1 MNTYRKLFAYIPEKR
16 GNGFLSATFSVLAV
30 CSHLF
35 GYYCLWLALK
45 AIFIQQD
52 FSAGS
57 AYALRVVAAFIA
69 YGILYFLGT
78 WMSHLA
84 AFRLETR
91 LREKGI
97 DRLLAASNTFYDK
110 NQSGRVRKIIDDNV
124 EQTHMAVAHLIPDQ
138 TVAILTPIFM
148 FVIIGLVDLRLAGF
162 FGLIVLLS
170 GFLCFKMM
178 GEKEFMSAYM
188 EQLDLLNAE
197 AVEYVRGMQVV
208 KLFAAPIVSFKR
220 LYGAINDYADMV
232 YNYSMSCRI
241 PYVTFQWLLNLFIV
255 APVFYAVY
263 RVGAGDDGGMW
274 AAKTLFFALFM
285 GMFFANIM
293 KIMYVSMYHVQA
305 NRAVDTVEALF
316 KEMDEKKMVFGKERD
331 FGDSSITFSHVD
343 FSYDE
348 DEKILSDFSL
358 HLDAGKIYAFVGP
371 SGGGKSTIAKLVSG
385 LYPVNKGDVMIG
397 EKPMTA
403 YDKDGVME
411 TVGMVFQQA
420 KLFEG
425 LSIYDNVRLA
435 DPEANQKEVHR
446 ALALARCEEF
456 KDKFPAG
463 YDTVIGADGVK
474 LSGGD
479 CQRVAIAR
487 LFLKDP
493 KILILDEASAAADPE
508 NEYEIQKAFSNLM
521 KGRTTIMIA
530 HRMSSIRGVDEILFI
545 EGGKVV
551 ERGDHDALMKEDGRY
566 ARFVN
571 LYHEA
576 NEWRIDG

>member
-16 GNGFLSATFSVLAV
+16 GNGFLSAAFSVAAV
-30 CSHLF
+30 CCHLL

-45 AIFIQQD
+45 AIFVQQN

-57 AYALRVVAAFIA
+57 DYALKVVLTFIA

-97 DRLLAASNTFYDK
+97 DRLLTASNTFYDK

-138 TVAILTPIFM
+138 TVAILTPILM
-148 FVIIGLVDLRLAGF
+148 FVVIGLVDLRLAAF
-162 FGLIVLLS
+162 FGVIVLLS

-220 LYGAINDYADMV
+220 LYSTINDYADMV

-255 APVFYAVY
+255 VPVFYAVY
-263 RVGAGDDGGMW
+263 RVGAGDDGGLW
-274 AAKTLFFALFM
+274 AAKALFFALFM

-305 NRAVDTVEALF
+305 NRAVDTLEGLF
-316 KEMDEKKMVFGKERD
+316 KEMEEKRMVFGKEKD
-331 FGDSSITFSHVD
+331 FGDSSITFNHVD
-343 FSYDE
+343 FSYE

-397 EKPMTA
+397 EKPIAA

-435 DPEANQKEVHR
+435 DLEANQEDVHR

-456 KDKFPAG
+456 KEKFPAG
-463 YDTVIGADGVK
+463 YDTVIGAEGVK
-474 LSGGD
+474 LSGGE

-551 ERGDHDALMKEDGRY
+551 ERGDHDALMNEDGRY

>member
-285 GMFFANIM
+285 GMFFGNIM

-435 DPEANQKEVHR
+435 DPEANQEEVHR

-456 KDKFPAG
+456 KEKFSTG
-463 YDTVIGADGVK
+463 YDTVIGAEGVK
-474 LSGGD
+474 LSGGE

>member
-97 DRLLAASNTFYDK
+97 ERLLAASNTFYDK

-138 TVAILTPIFM
+138 TVAILTPILM

-162 FGLIVLLS
+162 FGVIVLLS

-285 GMFFANIM
+285 GMYFANIM

-385 LYPVNKGDVMIG
+385 LYPVDKGDVMIG

-403 YDKDGVME
+403 YDKDEVME

-435 DPEANQKEVHR
+435 DPEANQEEVHR

-456 KDKFPAG
+456 KEKFSTG
-463 YDTVIGADGVK
+463 YDTVIGAEGVK
-474 LSGGD
+474 LSGGE

>member
-124 EQTHMAVAHLIPDQ
+124 EQTHMVVAHLIPDQ

-474 LSGGD
+474 LSGGE

>member
-35 GYYCLWLALK
+35 GYYCLWIALK

-97 DRLLAASNTFYDK
+97 ERLLAASNTFYDK

-285 GMFFANIM
+285 GMFFGNIM

-371 SGGGKSTIAKLVSG
+371 SGGGKSTIAKLISG
-385 LYPVNKGDVMIG
+385 LYPVNKGNVMIG

-435 DPEANQKEVHR
+435 DPEANQEEVHR

-463 YDTVIGADGVK
+463 YDTVIGAEGVK
-474 LSGGD
+474 LSGGE

>member
-57 AYALRVVAAFIA
+57 DYALRVVAAFVA

-97 DRLLAASNTFYDK
+97 DHLLTASNTFYDK

-138 TVAILTPIFM
+138 TVAILTPILM
-148 FVIIGLVDLRLAGF
+148 FVVIGLVDLRLAGF
-162 FGLIVLLS
+162 FGVIVLLS

-343 FSYDE
+343 FSYE

-435 DPEANQKEVHR
+435 DPEANQEEVHR

-456 KDKFPAG
+456 KEKFSTG
-463 YDTVIGADGVK
+463 YDTVIGAEGVK
-474 LSGGD
+474 LSGGE

-551 ERGDHDALMKEDGRY
+551 ERGDHDALMNEDGRY

>member
-285 GMFFANIM
+285 GMFFGNIM

-385 LYPVNKGDVMIG
+385 LYPVNKGNVMIG

-435 DPEANQKEVHR
+435 DPEANQEEVHR

-456 KDKFPAG
+456 KEKFSTG
-463 YDTVIGADGVK
+463 YDTVIGAEGVK
-474 LSGGD
+474 LSGGE

-551 ERGDHDALMKEDGRY
+551 ERGDHDALMNEDGRY

>member
-220 LYGAINDYADMV
+220 LHGAINDYADMV

-285 GMFFANIM
+285 GMFFGNIM

-403 YDKDGVME
+403 YDKDEVME

-435 DPEANQKEVHR
+435 DPEANQEEVHR

-456 KDKFPAG
+456 KEKFSTG
-463 YDTVIGADGVK
+463 YDTVIGAEGVK
-474 LSGGD
+474 LSGGE

>member
-1 MNTYRKLFAYIPEKR
+1 MNTYRKLFSYIPEKR
-16 GNGFLSATFSVLAV
+16 SNGFLSAAFSVVAV
-30 CSHLF
+30 CCHLF

-57 AYALRVVAAFIA
+57 DYALRVVAAFVA
-69 YGILYFLGT
+69 YGILYFLGA

-97 DRLLAASNTFYDK
+97 DHLLTASNTFYDK

-138 TVAILTPIFM
+138 TVAILTPILM
-148 FVIIGLVDLRLAGF
+148 FVVIGLVDLRLAGF
-162 FGLIVLLS
+162 FGVIVLLS
-170 GFLCFKMM
+170 GFLCIKMM

-220 LYGAINDYADMV
+220 LYGTINDYADMV

-263 RVGAGDDGGMW
+263 RVGAGDNGGLW

-305 NRAVDTVEALF
+305 NRAVDALEDLF
-316 KEMDEKKMVFGKERD
+316 RDMDEKKMVFGKEKD
-331 FGDSSITFSHVD
+331 FGDGSITFNHVD
-343 FSYDE
+343 FSYE
-348 DEKILSDFSL
+348 DEKILSEFSL

-385 LYPVNKGDVMIG
+385 LYPVDKGEVMIG
-397 EKPMTA
+397 EKPMDA
-403 YDKDGVME
+403 YDKEAVME
-411 TVGMVFQQA
+411 TVGIVFQQA

-425 LSIYDNVRLA
+425 LSIYDNVQLA
-435 DPEANQKEVHR
+435 DPEASQEDVHR

-456 KDKFPAG
+456 KEKFSTG
-463 YDTVIGADGVK
+463 YDTVIGAEGVK
-474 LSGGD
+474 LSGGE

-545 EGGKVV
+545 EGGKVI
-551 ERGDHDALMKEDGRY
+551 ERGNHDALMKEDGRY

>member
-16 GNGFLSATFSVLAV
+16 GNGFLSAAFSILAV
-30 CSHLF
+30 CCHLL

-45 AIFIQQD
+45 AIFVQQN

-57 AYALRVVAAFIA
+57 DYALRVVVAFIA

-97 DRLLAASNTFYDK
+97 DRLLTASNTFYDK

-138 TVAILTPIFM
+138 TVAILTPILM
-148 FVIIGLVDLRLAGF
+148 FVVIGLVDLRLAAF
-162 FGLIVLLS
+162 FGVIVLLS

-220 LYGAINDYADMV
+220 LYSTINDYADMV

-263 RVGAGDDGGMW
+263 RVGAGDDGGLW
-274 AAKTLFFALFM
+274 AAKALFFALFM

-305 NRAVDTVEALF
+305 NRAVDTLEGLF
-316 KEMDEKKMVFGKERD
+316 KEMEEKRMVFGKEKD

-343 FSYDE
+343 FSYE

-397 EKPMTA
+397 EKPITA
-403 YDKDGVME
+403 YDKEAVME

-435 DPEANQKEVHR
+435 DPEANQEEVHR
-446 ALALARCEEF
+446 ALDLARCEEF
-456 KDKFPAG
+456 KEKFPAG
-463 YDTVIGADGVK
+463 YDTVIGAEGVK
-474 LSGGD
+474 LSGGE

-551 ERGDHDALMKEDGRY
+551 ERGDHDALMNEDGRY

>member
-97 DRLLAASNTFYDK
+97 DRLLTASNTFYDK

-162 FGLIVLLS
+162 FGVIVLLS

-343 FSYDE
+343 FSYE

-435 DPEANQKEVHR
+435 DPEANQEEVHR

-456 KDKFPAG
+456 KEKFSTG
-463 YDTVIGADGVK
+463 YDTVIGAEGVK
-474 LSGGD
+474 LSGGE

-551 ERGDHDALMKEDGRY
+551 ERGDHDALMNEDGRY

>member
-385 LYPVNKGDVMIG
+385 LYPVDKGAIMIG

-403 YDKDGVME
+403 YDKEAVME
-411 TVGMVFQQA
+411 TVGMVFQEA

-425 LSIYDNVRLA
+425 LSIYDNVQLA
-435 DPEANQKEVHR
+435 APEANQEEVHR

-456 KDKFPAG
+456 KEKFSTG
-463 YDTVIGADGVK
+463 YDTVIGAEGVK
-474 LSGGD
+474 LSGGE

-551 ERGDHDALMKEDGRY
+551 ERGNHDALMNEDGRY

>member
-16 GNGFLSATFSVLAV
+16 SNGFLSAFFSIAAV
-30 CSHLF
+30 CCHLF

-57 AYALRVVAAFIA
+57 AYALRVVVAFIA

-97 DRLLAASNTFYDK
+97 DHLLTASNTFYDK

-138 TVAILTPIFM
+138 TVAILTPILM
-148 FVIIGLVDLRLAGF
+148 FVVIGLVDLRLAAF
-162 FGLIVLLS
+162 FGVIVLLS

-178 GEKEFMSAYM
+178 GEKEFMTAYM

-220 LYGAINDYADMV
+220 LYSTINDYADMV

-255 APVFYAVY
+255 VPVFYAVY
-263 RVGAGDDGGMW
+263 RVGAGDGGGLW
-274 AAKTLFFALFM
+274 AAKALFFALFM

-293 KIMYVSMYHVQA
+293 KIMYVSMYHAQA
-305 NRAVDTVEALF
+305 NRAVDTLEGLF
-316 KEMDEKKMVFGKERD
+316 KEMKEKKMIFGKEKD
-331 FGDSSITFSHVD
+331 FADGSITFSHVD
-343 FSYDE
+343 FSYE

-403 YDKDGVME
+403 YDKEAVME

-435 DPEANQKEVHR
+435 DPEANQEDVHR

-456 KDKFPAG
+456 KEKFPAG
-463 YDTVIGADGVK
+463 YDTVIGAEGVK
-474 LSGGD
+474 LSGGE

-545 EGGKVV
+545 EGGKVI
-551 ERGDHDALMKEDGRY
+551 ERGNHDALMNEDGRY

>member
-178 GEKEFMSAYM
+178 GEKDFMSAYM

-358 HLDAGKIYAFVGP
+358 HLDAGKICAFVGP
-371 SGGGKSTIAKLVSG
+371 SGGGKSTIAKLISG
-385 LYPVNKGDVMIG
+385 LYPVNKGNVMIG

-425 LSIYDNVRLA
+425 LSIYDNIRLA
-435 DPEANQKEVHR
+435 DPEANQEEVHR

-463 YDTVIGADGVK
+463 YDTVIGAEGVK
-474 LSGGD
+474 LSGGE

-508 NEYEIQKAFSNLM
+508 NEYEIHKAFSNLM

>member
-178 GEKEFMSAYM
+178 GEKDFMSAYM

-220 LYGAINDYADMV
+220 LYGTINDYADMV

-263 RVGAGDDGGMW
+263 RVGAGDNGGLW
-274 AAKTLFFALFM
+274 AAKALFFALFM

-305 NRAVDTVEALF
+305 NRAVDALEDLF
-316 KEMDEKKMVFGKERD
+316 RDMEEKKMVFGKEKD
-331 FGDSSITFSHVD
+331 FGDGSITFNHVD
-343 FSYDE
+343 FSYE

-371 SGGGKSTIAKLVSG
+371 SGGGKSTIAKLISG
-385 LYPVNKGDVMIG
+385 LYPVNKGNVMIG

-435 DPEANQKEVHR
+435 DPEANQEEVHR

-463 YDTVIGADGVK
+463 YDTVIGAEGVK
-474 LSGGD
+474 LSGGE

>member
-1 MNTYRKLFAYIPEKR
+1 MNTYRKLFSYIPEKR
-16 GNGFLSATFSVLAV
+16 SNGFLSAAFSVVAV
-30 CSHLF
+30 CCHLF

-57 AYALRVVAAFIA
+57 DYALRVVAAFVA
-69 YGILYFLGT
+69 YGILYFLGA

-97 DRLLAASNTFYDK
+97 DHLLTASNTFYDK

-138 TVAILTPIFM
+138 TVAILTPILM
-148 FVIIGLVDLRLAGF
+148 FVVIGLVDLRLAGF
-162 FGLIVLLS
+162 FGVIVLLS

-220 LYGAINDYADMV
+220 LYGTINDYADMV

-263 RVGAGDDGGMW
+263 RVGAGDNGGLW

-305 NRAVDTVEALF
+305 NRAVDALEDLF
-316 KEMDEKKMVFGKERD
+316 RDMDEKKMVFGKEKD
-331 FGDSSITFSHVD
+331 FGDGSITFNHVD
-343 FSYDE
+343 FSYE
-348 DEKILSDFSL
+348 DEKILSEFSL

-385 LYPVNKGDVMIG
+385 LYPVDKGEVMIG
-397 EKPMTA
+397 EKPMDA
-403 YDKDGVME
+403 YDKEAVME
-411 TVGMVFQQA
+411 TVGIVFQQA

-425 LSIYDNVRLA
+425 LSIYDNVQLA
-435 DPEANQKEVHR
+435 DPEASQEDVHR

-456 KDKFPAG
+456 KEKFSTG
-463 YDTVIGADGVK
+463 YDTVIGAEGVK
-474 LSGGD
+474 LSGGE

-545 EGGKVV
+545 EGGKVI
-551 ERGDHDALMKEDGRY
+551 ERGNHDALMKEDGRY

>member
-16 GNGFLSATFSVLAV
+16 SNGFLSAIFSIAAV
-30 CSHLF
+30 CCHLF

-57 AYALRVVAAFIA
+57 DYALRVVAAFVA

-97 DRLLAASNTFYDK
+97 AHLLTASNTFYDK

-138 TVAILTPIFM
+138 TVAILTPILM
-148 FVIIGLVDLRLAGF
+148 FVVIGLVDLRLAGF
-162 FGLIVLLS
+162 FGVIVLLS

-220 LYGAINDYADMV
+220 LYGTINDYADMV

-263 RVGAGDDGGMW
+263 RVGAGDNGGLW

-305 NRAVDTVEALF
+305 NRAVDALEDLF
-316 KEMDEKKMVFGKERD
+316 RDMEEKKMVFGKEKD
-331 FGDSSITFSHVD
+331 FGDGSITFSHVD
-343 FSYDE
+343 FSYE

-385 LYPVNKGDVMIG
+385 LYPVDKGEVMIG
-397 EKPMTA
+397 EKSITA
-403 YDKDGVME
+403 YDKEGVME

-435 DPEANQKEVHR
+435 DPEANQEEVHR

-456 KDKFPAG
+456 KAKFSAG
-463 YDTVIGADGVK
+463 YDTVIGAEGVK
-474 LSGGD
+474 LSGGE

-545 EGGKVV
+545 EGGKII
-551 ERGDHDALMKEDGRY
+551 ERGNHDALMKEDGRY

>member
-1 MNTYRKLFAYIPEKR
+1 
-16 GNGFLSATFSVLAV
+16 
-30 CSHLF
+30 
-35 GYYCLWLALK
+35 
-45 AIFIQQD
+45 
-52 FSAGS
+52 
-57 AYALRVVAAFIA
+57 
-69 YGILYFLGT
+69 
-78 WMSHLA
+78 
-84 AFRLETR
+84 
-91 LREKGI
+91 
-97 DRLLAASNTFYDK
+97 
-110 NQSGRVRKIIDDNV
+110 
-124 EQTHMAVAHLIPDQ
+124 
-138 TVAILTPIFM
+138 M
-148 FVIIGLVDLRLAGF
+148 FVVIGLVDLRLAAF
-162 FGLIVLLS
+162 FGVIVLLS

-220 LYGAINDYADMV
+220 LYSTINDYADMV

-255 APVFYAVY
+255 VPVFYAVY
-263 RVGAGDDGGMW
+263 RVGAGDNGGLW
-274 AAKTLFFALFM
+274 AAKALFFALFM

-305 NRAVDTVEALF
+305 NRAVDTLEGLF
-316 KEMDEKKMVFGKERD
+316 KEMEEKKMVFGKEKD
-331 FGDSSITFSHVD
+331 FADGSITFSHVD
-343 FSYDE
+343 FSYE

-358 HLDAGKIYAFVGP
+358 RLDAGKIYAFVGP

-403 YDKDGVME
+403 YDKEGVME

-425 LSIYDNVRLA
+425 LTIYDNVRLA
-435 DPEANQKEVHR
+435 DPEASQEDVHR

-456 KDKFPAG
+456 KEKFSTG
-463 YDTVIGADGVK
+463 YDTVIGAEGVK
-474 LSGGD
+474 LSGGE

-545 EGGKVV
+545 EGGKVI
-551 ERGDHDALMKEDGRY
+551 ERGNHDALMNEDGRY

>member
-97 DRLLAASNTFYDK
+97 DRLLTASNTFYDK

-162 FGLIVLLS
+162 FGVIVLLS

-316 KEMDEKKMVFGKERD
+316 KEMDEKKMVFGKEKD

-435 DPEANQKEVHR
+435 DPEANQEEVHR
-446 ALALARCEEF
+446 ALDLARCEEF
-456 KDKFPAG
+456 KEKFSTG
-463 YDTVIGADGVK
+463 YDTVIGAEGVK
-474 LSGGD
+474 LSGGE

>member
-16 GNGFLSATFSVLAV
+16 GNGFLSAAFSILAV
-30 CSHLF
+30 CCHLL

-45 AIFIQQD
+45 AIFVQQN

-57 AYALRVVAAFIA
+57 DYALRVVVAFIA

-97 DRLLAASNTFYDK
+97 DRLLTASNTFYDK

-138 TVAILTPIFM
+138 TVAILTPILM
-148 FVIIGLVDLRLAGF
+148 FVVIGLVDLRLAAF
-162 FGLIVLLS
+162 FGVIVLLS

-220 LYGAINDYADMV
+220 LYSTINDYADMV

-255 APVFYAVY
+255 VPVFYAVY
-263 RVGAGDDGGMW
+263 RVGAGDDGGLW
-274 AAKTLFFALFM
+274 AAKALFFALFM

-305 NRAVDTVEALF
+305 NRAVDTLEGLF
-316 KEMDEKKMVFGKERD
+316 KEMEEKRMVFGKEKD
-331 FGDSSITFSHVD
+331 FGDSSITFNHVD
-343 FSYDE
+343 FSYE

-358 HLDAGKIYAFVGP
+358 RLDAGKIYAFVGP

-397 EKPMTA
+397 EKPIAA
-403 YDKDGVME
+403 YDKEAVME

-435 DPEANQKEVHR
+435 DPEANQEEVHR
-446 ALALARCEEF
+446 ALYLARCEEF
-456 KDKFPAG
+456 KEKFPAG
-463 YDTVIGADGVK
+463 YDTVIGAEGVK
-474 LSGGD
+474 LSGGE

-551 ERGDHDALMKEDGRY
+551 ERGDHDALMNEDCRY

>member
-16 GNGFLSATFSVLAV
+16 SNGFLSAIFSIVAV
-30 CSHLF
+30 CCHLF

-45 AIFIQQD
+45 AIFIEQD

-57 AYALRVVAAFIA
+57 DYAFRVVAAFVA
-69 YGILYFLGT
+69 YGILYFLGV

-97 DRLLAASNTFYDK
+97 DHLLTASNTFYDK

-138 TVAILTPIFM
+138 TVAILTPILM

-162 FGLIVLLS
+162 FGVIVLLS
-170 GFLCFKMM
+170 GLLCFKMM
-178 GEKEFMSAYM
+178 GEKEFMTAYM

-220 LYGAINDYADMV
+220 LYATINDYADMA
-232 YNYSMSCRI
+232 YNYSVSCRI

-263 RVGAGDDGGMW
+263 RVSAGDDGGLW
-274 AAKTLFFALFM
+274 AAKALFFALFM

-293 KIMYVSMYHVQA
+293 KIMYVSMYHAQA
-305 NRAVDTVEALF
+305 NRAVDTLEALF
-316 KEMDEKKMVFGKERD
+316 GDMEEKKMIFGEETD
-331 FGDSSITFSHVD
+331 FADGSITFSHVD
-343 FSYDE
+343 FSYE

-385 LYPVNKGDVMIG
+385 LYPVNKGAVIIG
-397 EKPMTA
+397 EKPINA
-403 YDKDGVME
+403 YDKEAVME

-425 LSIYDNVRLA
+425 LSIYDNVQLA
-435 DPEANQKEVHR
+435 DPEANQEEVHR

-456 KDKFPAG
+456 KEKFSAG
-463 YDTVIGADGVK
+463 YGTVIGAEGAK
-474 LSGGD
+474 LSGGE

-545 EGGKVV
+545 EGGKVI
-551 ERGDHDALMKEDGRY
+551 ERGNHDALMKEDGCY

>member
-285 GMFFANIM
+285 GMFFGNIM

-435 DPEANQKEVHR
+435 DPEANQEEVHR

-456 KDKFPAG
+456 KEKFSTG
-463 YDTVIGADGVK
+463 YDTVIGAEGVK
-474 LSGGD
+474 LSGGE

-551 ERGDHDALMKEDGRY
+551 ERGDHDALMNEDGRY

>member
-45 AIFIQQD
+45 AIFIRQD

-411 TVGMVFQQA
+411 TVGMMFQQA

-463 YDTVIGADGVK
+463 YDTVIGAEGVK
-474 LSGGD
+474 LSGGE

-551 ERGDHDALMKEDGRY
+551 ERGDHDALMNEDGRY

>member
-16 GNGFLSATFSVLAV
+16 SNGFLSAIFSIAAV
-30 CSHLF
+30 CCHLF

-45 AIFIQQD
+45 VIFIQQD

-57 AYALRVVAAFIA
+57 DYALRVVAAFVA

-97 DRLLAASNTFYDK
+97 DHLLTASNTFYDK

-138 TVAILTPIFM
+138 TVAILTPILM
-148 FVIIGLVDLRLAGF
+148 FVVIGLVDLRLAGF
-162 FGLIVLLS
+162 FGVIVLLS

-220 LYGAINDYADMV
+220 LYGTINDYADMV

-263 RVGAGDDGGMW
+263 RVGAGDNGGLW
-274 AAKTLFFALFM
+274 AAKALFFALFM

-305 NRAVDTVEALF
+305 NRAVDALEDLF
-316 KEMDEKKMVFGKERD
+316 RDMEEKKMVFGKEKD
-331 FGDSSITFSHVD
+331 FGDGSITFNHVD
-343 FSYDE
+343 FSYE

-385 LYPVNKGDVMIG
+385 LYPVDKGAVMIG
-397 EKPMTA
+397 EKSITA
-403 YDKDGVME
+403 YDKEGVME
-411 TVGMVFQQA
+411 GVGMVFQQA

-425 LSIYDNVRLA
+425 LTIYDNVKLA
-435 DPEANQKEVHR
+435 GPEASPEEVHR

-456 KDKFPAG
+456 KAKFSGG

-474 LSGGD
+474 LSGGE

-545 EGGKVV
+545 EGGKII
-551 ERGDHDALMKEDGRY
+551 ERGNHDALMKEDGRY

>member
-97 DRLLAASNTFYDK
+97 DRLLTASNTFYDK

-138 TVAILTPIFM
+138 TVAILTPILM

-162 FGLIVLLS
+162 FGVIVLLS

-263 RVGAGDDGGMW
+263 RVGVGDDGGMW

-293 KIMYVSMYHVQA
+293 KIMYVSMFHVQA
-305 NRAVDTVEALF
+305 NRAVDTLEDLF
-316 KEMDEKKMVFGKERD
+316 REMEEKKMVFGKERD
-331 FGDSSITFSHVD
+331 LGDSSITFSHVD

-385 LYPVNKGDVMIG
+385 LYPVDKGAVIIG
-397 EKPMTA
+397 ERPMDA
-403 YDKDGVME
+403 YDKEAVME
-411 TVGMVFQQA
+411 TVGMVFQKA
-420 KLFEG
+420 KLFKG
-425 LSIYDNVRLA
+425 LSIYDNVQLA
-435 DPEANQKEVHR
+435 APEANQEEVHR

-456 KDKFPAG
+456 KEKFSTG
-463 YDTVIGADGVK
+463 YDTVIGAEGVK
-474 LSGGD
+474 LSGGE

-551 ERGDHDALMKEDGRY
+551 ERGNHDALMNEDGRY

>member
-293 KIMYVSMYHVQA
+293 KIMYVSMFHVQA
-305 NRAVDTVEALF
+305 NRAVDTLEDLF
-316 KEMDEKKMVFGKERD
+316 REMEEKKMVFGKERD
-331 FGDSSITFSHVD
+331 LGDSSITFSHVD

-385 LYPVNKGDVMIG
+385 LYPVDKGAIMIG

-403 YDKDGVME
+403 YDKEAVME
-411 TVGMVFQQA
+411 TVGMVFQEA

-425 LSIYDNVRLA
+425 LSIYDNVQLA
-435 DPEANQKEVHR
+435 APEANQEEVHR

-456 KDKFPAG
+456 KEKFSTG
-463 YDTVIGADGVK
+463 YDTVIGAEGVK
-474 LSGGD
+474 LSGGE

-551 ERGDHDALMKEDGRY
+551 ERGNHDALMNEDGRY

>member
-474 LSGGD
+474 LSGGE

>member
-16 GNGFLSATFSVLAV
+16 GNGFLSAAFSILAV
-30 CSHLF
+30 CCHLL

-45 AIFIQQD
+45 AIFVQQN

-57 AYALRVVAAFIA
+57 DYALKVVLTFIA

-97 DRLLAASNTFYDK
+97 DHLLTASNTFYDK

-138 TVAILTPIFM
+138 TVAILTPILM
-148 FVIIGLVDLRLAGF
+148 FVVIGLVDLRLAAF
-162 FGLIVLLS
+162 FGVIVLLS

-220 LYGAINDYADMV
+220 LYSTINDYADMV

-255 APVFYAVY
+255 VPVFYAVY
-263 RVGAGDDGGMW
+263 RVGAGDDGGLW
-274 AAKTLFFALFM
+274 AAKALFFALFM

-305 NRAVDTVEALF
+305 NRAVDTLEGLF
-316 KEMDEKKMVFGKERD
+316 KEMEEKKMVFGKEKD
-331 FGDSSITFSHVD
+331 FGDSSITFNHVD
-343 FSYDE
+343 FSYE

-385 LYPVNKGDVMIG
+385 LYPVNKGDMMIG
-397 EKPMTA
+397 EKPITA
-403 YDKDGVME
+403 YDKEAVME

-435 DPEANQKEVHR
+435 DPEANQEEVHR
-446 ALALARCEEF
+446 ALDLARCEEF
-456 KDKFPAG
+456 KEKFPAG
-463 YDTVIGADGVK
+463 YDTVIGAEGVK
-474 LSGGD
+474 LSGGE

-551 ERGDHDALMKEDGRY
+551 ERGNHDALMNEDGRY

>member
-57 AYALRVVAAFIA
+57 AYALRVAAAFIA

-138 TVAILTPIFM
+138 TVAILTPILM
-148 FVIIGLVDLRLAGF
+148 FVVIGLVDLRLAAF
-162 FGLIVLLS
+162 FGVIVLLS

-435 DPEANQKEVHR
+435 DPEANQEEVHR

-456 KDKFPAG
+456 KEKFSTG
-463 YDTVIGADGVK
+463 YDTVIGAEGVK
-474 LSGGD
+474 LSGGE

-508 NEYEIQKAFSNLM
+508 NEYEIQKAFANLM

-545 EGGKVV
+545 EGGKVI
-551 ERGDHDALMKEDGRY
+551 ERGNHDALMNEDGRY

>member
-16 GNGFLSATFSVLAV
+16 GNGFLSAIFSIAAV
-30 CSHLF
+30 CCHLF

-57 AYALRVVAAFIA
+57 DYALRVVAAFVA

-97 DRLLAASNTFYDK
+97 DHLLTASNTFYDK

-138 TVAILTPIFM
+138 TVAILTPILM
-148 FVIIGLVDLRLAGF
+148 FVVIGLVDLRLTGF
-162 FGLIVLLS
+162 FGVIVLLS

-220 LYGAINDYADMV
+220 LYSTINDYADMV

-255 APVFYAVY
+255 VPVFYAVY
-263 RVGAGDDGGMW
+263 RVGAGDDGGLW
-274 AAKTLFFALFM
+274 AAKALFFALFM

-305 NRAVDTVEALF
+305 NRAVDTLEGLF
-316 KEMDEKKMVFGKERD
+316 KEMEEKKMVFGKEKD
-331 FGDSSITFSHVD
+331 FGDSSITFNHVD
-343 FSYDE
+343 FSYE

-385 LYPVNKGDVMIG
+385 LYPVDKGAVMIG
-397 EKPMTA
+397 EKPMNT
-403 YDKDGVME
+403 YDKEGVME

-425 LSIYDNVRLA
+425 LTIYDNVRLA
-435 DPEANQKEVHR
+435 DPEANQEEVHR

-456 KDKFPAG
+456 KEKFSAG
-463 YDTVIGADGVK
+463 YDTVIGAEGVK
-474 LSGGD
+474 LSGGE

-521 KGRTTIMIA
+521 KDRTTIMIA

-545 EGGKVV
+545 EGGKVI
-551 ERGDHDALMKEDGRY
+551 ERGNHDALMKEDGRY
-566 ARFVN
+566 ARFVS

>member
-45 AIFIQQD
+45 AIFIRQD

-385 LYPVNKGDVMIG
+385 LSPVNKGDVMIG

-463 YDTVIGADGVK
+463 YDTVIGAEGVK
-474 LSGGD
+474 LSGGE

-551 ERGDHDALMKEDGRY
+551 ERGDHDALMNEDGRY

>member
-178 GEKEFMSAYM
+178 GEKDFMSAYM

-343 FSYDE
+343 FSYE

-385 LYPVNKGDVMIG
+385 LYPVNKGAVIIG

-435 DPEANQKEVHR
+435 DPEANQEEVHR

-463 YDTVIGADGVK
+463 YDTVIGAEGVK
-474 LSGGD
+474 LSGGE

-551 ERGDHDALMKEDGRY
+551 ERGDHDALMNEDGRY

>member
-16 GNGFLSATFSVLAV
+16 SNGFLSAIFSIAAV
-30 CSHLF
+30 CCHLF

-57 AYALRVVAAFIA
+57 DYALRVVAAFVA

-97 DRLLAASNTFYDK
+97 DHLLTASNTFYDK

-138 TVAILTPIFM
+138 TVAILTPILM
-148 FVIIGLVDLRLAGF
+148 FVVIGLVDLRLAGF
-162 FGLIVLLS
+162 FGVIVLLS

-220 LYGAINDYADMV
+220 LYGTINDYADMV

-255 APVFYAVY
+255 VPVFYAVY
-263 RVGAGDDGGMW
+263 RVGAGDGGGLW
-274 AAKTLFFALFM
+274 AAKALFFALFM

-293 KIMYVSMYHVQA
+293 KIMYVSMYHAQA
-305 NRAVDTVEALF
+305 NRAVDTLEGLF
-316 KEMDEKKMVFGKERD
+316 KEMKEKKMVFGKEKD
-331 FGDSSITFSHVD
+331 FADGSITFSHVD
-343 FSYDE
+343 FSYE

-403 YDKDGVME
+403 YDKDGIME

-425 LSIYDNVRLA
+425 LSIYDNVQLA
-435 DPEANQKEVHR
+435 APEASQEDVHR

-456 KDKFPAG
+456 KEKFPAG
-463 YDTVIGADGVK
+463 YDTVIGAEGVK
-474 LSGGD
+474 LSGGE

-551 ERGDHDALMKEDGRY
+551 ERGNHDALMKEDGRY

>member
-435 DPEANQKEVHR
+435 DPEANQEEVHR

-456 KDKFPAG
+456 KEKFSTG
-463 YDTVIGADGVK
+463 YDTVIGAEGVK
-474 LSGGD
+474 LSGGE

>member
-57 AYALRVVAAFIA
+57 DYALRVVAAFVA

-97 DRLLAASNTFYDK
+97 DHLLTASNTFYDK

-285 GMFFANIM
+285 GMFFGNIM

-403 YDKDGVME
+403 YDKDEVME

-435 DPEANQKEVHR
+435 DPEANQEEVHR

-456 KDKFPAG
+456 KEKFSTG
-463 YDTVIGADGVK
+463 YDTVIGAEGVK
-474 LSGGD
+474 LSGGE

>member
-178 GEKEFMSAYM
+178 GEKDFMSAYM

-358 HLDAGKIYAFVGP
+358 HLDAGKICAFVGP
-371 SGGGKSTIAKLVSG
+371 SGGGKSTIAKLISG
-385 LYPVNKGDVMIG
+385 LYPVNKGNVMIG

-463 YDTVIGADGVK
+463 YDTVIGAEGVK
-474 LSGGD
+474 LSGGE

>member
-1 MNTYRKLFAYIPEKR
+1 
-16 GNGFLSATFSVLAV
+16 
-30 CSHLF
+30 
-35 GYYCLWLALK
+35 
-45 AIFIQQD
+45 
-52 FSAGS
+52 
-57 AYALRVVAAFIA
+57 
-69 YGILYFLGT
+69 
-78 WMSHLA
+78 
-84 AFRLETR
+84 
-91 LREKGI
+91 
-97 DRLLAASNTFYDK
+97 
-110 NQSGRVRKIIDDNV
+110 
-124 EQTHMAVAHLIPDQ
+124 
-138 TVAILTPIFM
+138 
-148 FVIIGLVDLRLAGF
+148 
-162 FGLIVLLS
+162 
-170 GFLCFKMM
+170 
-178 GEKEFMSAYM
+178 
-188 EQLDLLNAE
+188 
-197 AVEYVRGMQVV
+197 
-208 KLFAAPIVSFKR
+208 
-220 LYGAINDYADMV
+220 
-232 YNYSMSCRI
+232 
-241 PYVTFQWLLNLFIV
+241 
-255 APVFYAVY
+255 
-263 RVGAGDDGGMW
+263 
-274 AAKTLFFALFM
+274 
-285 GMFFANIM
+285 MFFANIM

-474 LSGGD
+474 LSGGE

-551 ERGDHDALMKEDGRY
+551 ERGNHDALMKEDGRY

>member
-16 GNGFLSATFSVLAV
+16 GNGFLSAAFSVAAV
-30 CSHLF
+30 CCHLL

-45 AIFIQQD
+45 SIFVQQN

-57 AYALRVVAAFIA
+57 DYALRVVAAFIA

-97 DRLLAASNTFYDK
+97 DGLLNASNTFYDK

-138 TVAILTPIFM
+138 TVAILTPILM

-162 FGLIVLLS
+162 FGVIVLLS

-220 LYGAINDYADMV
+220 LYGAIQDYADMV

-255 APVFYAVY
+255 APIFYAVY
-263 RVGAGDDGGMW
+263 RVGAGDDGGLW

-305 NRAVDTVEALF
+305 NRAVDTLEGLF
-316 KEMDEKKMVFGKERD
+316 KEMEEKRMVFGKEKD
-331 FGDSSITFSHVD
+331 FGDSSITFNHVD
-343 FSYDE
+343 FSYE

-358 HLDAGKIYAFVGP
+358 HLNAGKIYAFVGP

-397 EKPMTA
+397 EKPITA

-435 DPEANQKEVHR
+435 DPQADQEEVHR
-446 ALALARCEEF
+446 ALTLARCEEF
-456 KDKFPAG
+456 KEKFSAG
-463 YDTVIGADGVK
+463 YDTVIGAEGVK
-474 LSGGD
+474 LSGGE

-545 EGGKVV
+545 EGGKVI
-551 ERGDHDALMKEDGRY
+551 ERGNHDALMKEDGRY

>member
-97 DRLLAASNTFYDK
+97 ERLLAASNTFYDK

-285 GMFFANIM
+285 GMFFGNIM

-403 YDKDGVME
+403 YDKDEVME

-435 DPEANQKEVHR
+435 DPEANQEEVHR

-456 KDKFPAG
+456 KEKFSTG
-463 YDTVIGADGVK
+463 YDTVIGAEGVK
-474 LSGGD
+474 LSGGE